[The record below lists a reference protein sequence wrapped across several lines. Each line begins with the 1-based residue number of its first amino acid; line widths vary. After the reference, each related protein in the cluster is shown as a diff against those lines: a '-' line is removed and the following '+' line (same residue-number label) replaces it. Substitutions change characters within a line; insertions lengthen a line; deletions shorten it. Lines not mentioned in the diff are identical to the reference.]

1 MYAHNQVQPDY
12 DGPNKT
18 RKVARM
24 FDAIAPTYDRLNRVI
39 SLGLDRSWRQRLV
52 DAVLATRPNRVLDVA
67 TGTAD
72 LALALAR
79 AGVPE
84 VHGLDL
90 SAGMLE
96 VAREK
101 ARKANLTV
109 TLTQGDGVAL
119 PYPDGYFDVTTVV
132 FGVRNFEDLDG
143 GLAELVRVTRPGG
156 LVGILELSTPSRR
169 WLAGLHGLYS
179 RLWLPRIG
187 ALLSGQREAYSYLPA
202 SVAAF
207 PSGASLCP
215 VLENAGLTNV
225 RHLALSGGIAAI
237 HLGMPRKARWAT
249 DVRS

>member
-1 MYAHNQVQPDY
+1 MYAHDQIQPAY

-18 RKVARM
+18 QKVARM

-39 SLGLDRSWRQRLV
+39 SLGLDRSWRRRLLET
-52 DAVLATRPNRVLDVA
+52 VLATHPQRVLDVA

-72 LALALAR
+72 FALALAK
-79 AGVPE
+79 AQVLE

-96 VAREK
+96 VGREK
-101 ARKANLTV
+101 ARKADLTV
-109 TLTQGDGVAL
+109 TLTHGDGLAL
-119 PYPDGYFDVTTVV
+119 PYPDGHFDVTTVV
-132 FGVRNFEDLDG
+132 FGVRNFEDLDR
-143 GLAELVRVTRPGG
+143 GLEELCRVTRPGG
-156 LVGILELSTPSRR
+156 LVAILELSTPRSR

-207 PSGASLCP
+207 PSGARLCP
-215 VLENAGLTNV
+215 VLERIGLTDV
-225 RHLALSGGIAAI
+225 RHLPLSGGIAAI
-237 HLGMPRKARWAT
+237 HLGHTPSRG
-249 DVRS
+249 